1 MENQSNVNAGVVVLS
16 TTFLQN
22 TTMNGRLDIE
32 DNIGEGI
39 HIHYKNFRFDLTI
52 KDFIKFAK
60 ACDTSLHAINE
71 MNQKGELDD

>member
-1 MENQSNVNAGVVVLS
+1 
-16 TTFLQN
+16 
-22 TTMNGRLDIE
+22 MNGRLDVE

>member
-1 MENQSNVNAGVVVLS
+1 MKSNVNAGVVVLS

-39 HIHYKNFRFDLTI
+39 HIHYKNFRLDLTI
-52 KDFIKFAK
+52 KDF
-60 ACDTSLHAINE
+60 
-71 MNQKGELDD
+71 